1 LRRLFLTPVCQVVT
15 LIPVVLHC
23 GIPLAENV
31 SVNPSSPDTS
41 RRGLVE
47 LYTGAGK
54 GKTSAAIGV
63 VVRALGNGLRVYIA
77 FFMKGATPSGE
88 RHILTSLPGI
98 RVQSFGT
105 AGFINPDNIQ
115 PMARKKAG
123 EGLAAARGAMLSGD
137 FDLVVL
143 DELALAATWGLVSI
157 DDVLA
162 LMADKPESVELVLTG
177 RLADAR
183 LVKAADLVTEMVKIK
198 HPYDKGVQAR
208 QGIEY

>member
-1 LRRLFLTPVCQVVT
+1 LRRLFLTLVCQVVT

-47 LYTGAGK
+47 LFIGAGK

-63 VVRALGNGLRVYIA
+63 VVRALGNGLRVYLA
-77 FFMKGATPSGE
+77 FFMKGVTPSGE
-88 RHILTSLPGI
+88 RNILASLPGI

-105 AGFINPDNIQ
+105 AGFITPDNIR
-115 PMARKKAG
+115 PLARKKAS
-123 EGLAAARGAMLSGD
+123 EGLAAARGAMLSGV

>member
-1 LRRLFLTPVCQVVT
+1 
-15 LIPVVLHC
+15 
-23 GIPLAENV
+23 
-31 SVNPSSPDTS
+31 
-41 RRGLVE
+41 LVE
-47 LYTGAGK
+47 LYTGNGK
-54 GKTSAAIGV
+54 GKTSAALGV
-63 VVRALGNGLRVYIA
+63 VVRALGNGLRVYLS
-77 FFMKGATPSGE
+77 FFMKGAAPSGE
-88 RHILTSLPGI
+88 RDLLASLPGI

-105 AGFINPDNIQ
+105 AGFINPDNIR
-115 PMARKKAG
+115 PVARKKAG

-137 FDLVVL
+137 YDLVVL

-157 DDVLA
+157 EDVLA

-183 LVKAADLVTEMVKIK
+183 LIKAADLVTEMVKIK

>member
-1 LRRLFLTPVCQVVT
+1 LRRLFLTLVCQVVT

-47 LYTGAGK
+47 LFIGAGK

-63 VVRALGNGLRVYIA
+63 VVRALGNGLRVYLA

-88 RHILTSLPGI
+88 RNILASLPGI

-105 AGFINPDNIQ
+105 AGFITPDNIR
-115 PMARKKAG
+115 PLARKKAS
-123 EGLAAARGAMLSGD
+123 EGLAAARGAMLSGV

-198 HPYDKGVQAR
+198 HPYDMGVQAR
-208 QGIEY
+208 KGIEY